1 MYKFASLFFSSQLPA
16 FPRLQLHCCS
26 CNVAAPVGS
35 AVLHGNHCC
44 QVQRKSFPSNKN
56 WDKMEREKTLYFC
69 IYTVYIVHCIRMYSK
84 ELRPDNTLVSSTKI
98 TSKINFPKCEFVED
112 CEMDV
117 NNKVSIFLKYN
128 SRILPNIIWWIYCRR
143 SSATNSN

>member
-1 MYKFASLFFSSQLPA
+1 MVKQKFAFHGTVHTAERLVLSRYVCKSLHLYSFLASFLHSQD
-16 FPRLQLHCCS
+16 CS
-26 CNVAAPVGS
+26 CNVAAPVCS

-98 TSKINFPKCEFVED
+98 SSKRNFPKCEFKLE
-112 CEMDV
+112 CSNEEKKWRSKISLECP
-117 NNKVSIFLKYN
+117 NK
-128 SRILPNIIWWIYCRR
+128 
-143 SSATNSN
+143 

>member
-16 FPRLQLHCCS
+16 FPRLQLQCCS
-26 CNVAAPVGS
+26 CNVAAPVCS

-98 TSKINFPKCEFVED
+98 SSKRNFPKCEFKLECSNEEKNGGRKSRWNVPINRVLNSH
-112 CEMDV
+112 MTPR
-117 NNKVSIFLKYN
+117 SI
-128 SRILPNIIWWIYCRR
+128 
-143 SSATNSN
+143 